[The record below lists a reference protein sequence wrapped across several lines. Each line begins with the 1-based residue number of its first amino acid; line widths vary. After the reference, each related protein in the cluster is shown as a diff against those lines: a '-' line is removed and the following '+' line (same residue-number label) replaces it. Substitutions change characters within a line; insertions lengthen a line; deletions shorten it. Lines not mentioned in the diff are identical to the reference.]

1 MSGRIITLLAAAN
14 LKVAVTPEAEKAA
27 TAEGAAEDQ
36 RAQCLPDSLRD
47 ETAVAA
53 QAVIERRPLAF
64 GLRGHLGG
72 GGVAAGG
79 GGGKGSAES
88 AQEESDDDGGAGSEQ
103 EGGSAHCG
111 SAARVGRKGRVGQT
125 EEPRGR
131 ERVSSIRRQNEIELE
146 FILAFVRGRFSNLIS
161 ILPNVLLSSNRDISC
176 RFLDAYYKQFTD
188 RTGDT
193 GGVSIGG
200 SGGGRTDSDVAVAL
214 STPLFP
220 DAIPSASLAA
230 NGAAAAG
237 ISTLGRAIAGLNKS
251 DSADVLNS
259 FDPEAILTPGI
270 HSSSN

>member
-1 MSGRIITLLAAAN
+1 MSGRIITLAAAAN

-53 QAVIERRPLAF
+53 QAVIERRHLAF

-103 EGGSAHCG
+103 EGGSAPRG
-111 SAARVGRKGRVGQT
+111 SAARVGRKWRVGQT

-131 ERVSSIRRQNEIELE
+131 ERVSSLRRQNEIEFG
-146 FILAFVRGRFSNLIS
+146 FIHAVF
-161 ILPNVLLSSNRDISC
+161 PNVLLSSNRDISC

-220 DAIPSASLAA
+220 DAVPSASLAA

-237 ISTLGRAIAGLNKS
+237 ISTLGRAIAGLNQS

-259 FDPEAILTPGI
+259 FDPEAILTPGK
-270 HSSSN
+270 HCSLN